1 MLASL
6 SRTSST
12 SRISRISRYLVAVGM
27 VAGAWGMSA
36 AASADGGSTALT
48 NVVALAAQ
56 RLALATPVAQFK
68 WQTGKSITDTPREQ
82 RLLADVADK
91 AKTQDLDPSFARAF
105 FGDQIEAS
113 KVVQNMLFEQ
123 WRKSGGPKEP
133 APDLAAIRPKLD
145 RLDATLIQ
153 ALARIQTL
161 RTQPDCQSELTQ
173 SLANWKQLSSFDS
186 SQSEALTQALSHV
199 CASGGV
205 SAQG

>member
-1 MLASL
+1 
-6 SRTSST
+6 
-12 SRISRISRYLVAVGM
+12 M